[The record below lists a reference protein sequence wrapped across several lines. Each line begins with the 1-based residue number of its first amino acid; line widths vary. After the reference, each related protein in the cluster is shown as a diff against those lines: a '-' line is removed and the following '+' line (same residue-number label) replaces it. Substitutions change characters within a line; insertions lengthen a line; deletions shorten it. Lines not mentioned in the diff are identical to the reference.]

1 MLVVKS
7 NYDDLNINT
16 VTGDIETMLISIH
29 LKEMLPIYIV
39 GVYRHPSGKIDN
51 DIKKCEYI
59 IESTYKLPKG
69 RRSEIML
76 LGDVNI
82 DLLTNNRYKV

>member
-16 VTGDIETMLISIH
+16 ATGDIETMLISIH
-29 LKEMLPIYIV
+29 LKENLPIYIV
-39 GVYRHPSGKIDN
+39 GVYRPPSGKIDN

-59 IESTYKLPKG
+59 IES
-69 RRSEIML
+69 I
-76 LGDVNI
+76 
-82 DLLTNNRYKV
+82 